1 MSSKWEKNY
10 DVALEGQKAATR
22 RCCDI
27 TFEKKLEEAE
37 EDYIVDIY
45 SHKQHHSQRCWS
57 TTVITKETYKKMKS
71 ESARLAA
78 VK

>member
-1 MSSKWEKNY
+1 MPELKTLLVQTRKIMSSKWEKNY

-37 EDYIVDIY
+37 EDSVVAIY
-45 SHKQHHSQRCWS
+45 FHK
-57 TTVITKETYKKMKS
+57 
-71 ESARLAA
+71 
-78 VK
+78 